1 MTKLPGPILRSD
13 AILLEAG
20 GSFMRFG
27 SVTSQISYM
36 TSLST
41 SPLPFRGALQRIVAS
56 VAFISSLTTVAAS
69 DSSVTSSGT
78 AGFAATS
85 ESLMYIFGDV
95 IEMPG

>member
-1 MTKLPGPILRSD
+1 MLP
-13 AILLEAG
+13 AG
-20 GSFMRFG
+20 GLFIRFG

-41 SPLPFRGALQRIVAS
+41 SPFPLRGTLHRIVAS
-56 VAFISSLTTVAAS
+56 VAFISCLTVMAAS

-85 ESLMYIFGDV
+85 DSLIYIFEEV
-95 IEMPG
+95 IGMPG